1 VDLVD
6 AGARGAEEEAV
17 GWRDRFVWEVEEE
30 VEVAE
35 DKDFEAE
42 PEVGAEEEEE
52 LEGLIDGVDVLDDGL
67 PNWEVLEPEPESV
80 RGANEL
86 RLADTA
92 GEMEVRDDG
101 REDFITTAGVSG
113 R

>member
-6 AGARGAEEEAV
+6 AGARGTEEEAV
-17 GWRDRFVWEVEEE
+17 GWRDRFVW
-30 VEVAE
+30 EVAE

-52 LEGLIDGVDVLDDGL
+52 LEGVIDGVDLLDDGL

-101 REDFITTAGVSG
+101 REDFIATAGVSG